1 MKSRTVSISLVTIAV
16 IMLLSTILT
25 GCNKTHQLPGAV
37 SSETAIQIS
46 GTWQTAS
53 MGYEFYGT
61 LQPEYYVQFTS
72 REIIYGHMRNGEF
85 IPDHSDNI
93 IHLTEISSGVFRIQ
107 AEASNGAHYTYLTS
121 QNDHDVLEYYGTW
134 KEEEFPTTYSMSASL
149 GRVS

>member
-1 MKSRTVSISLVTIAV
+1 MKSRTVSISLVIIAV

-25 GCNKTHQLPGAV
+25 GCKKTHQLPGAV

-107 AEASNGAHYTYLTS
+107 AEASNGVQYTYQTS
-121 QNDHDVLEYYGTW
+121 ASDREILEYYETW
-134 KEEEFPTTYSMSASL
+134 NEDDFPEMYRGGASL
-149 GRVS
+149 SRSY